1 MSGGGYQRS
10 SVVGGAPSDVSVSD
24 AESAGA
30 THKNRMQVL
39 AHSIVVHIHL
49 YMYMYM
55 IYALIY
61 TTQFVLQCVCKMY
74 THIHV
79 HVYTCTCKICSIHVA
94 CEGATS
100 TILRTCTCT

>member
-39 AHSIVVHIHL
+39 AHSIVVHIL
-49 YMYMYM
+49 
-55 IYALIY
+55 
-61 TTQFVLQCVCKMY
+61 
-74 THIHV
+74 HV
-79 HVYTCTCKICSIHVA
+79 HVYDLYIDLYYTVCASMC
-94 CEGATS
+94 
-100 TILRTCTCT
+100 L